1 MSAKEDVVK
10 GLWSCTHAGN
20 CTDCPFDIKGGT
32 ECDEASTCI
41 LNLIKAAYEVL
52 KTQEPKTIVVDE
64 KPKNGN
70 WFGIWFGRCPNCK
83 QMLVKKDHEHFCGYC
98 GQAVKWYE

>member
-52 KTQEPKTIVVDE
+52 KAQEPIEPVVDVDVWRC
-64 KPKNGN
+64 GN
-70 WFGIWFGRCPNCK
+70 CGHVLEHQEMIGNNILFHEQYAYCPNC
-83 QMLVKKDHEHFCGYC
+83 GRP
-98 GQAVKWYE
+98 VKWHE